1 MRYQYL
7 AIGTTSDKQAEVRV
21 LPPEILDNAV
31 VEKFNLELL
40 ALSTELEQPSVVLNL
55 TRVARISTGVINGLL
70 ACQKRLIAESRKL
83 LLSNPSEQI
92 LHNLRI
98 LNLEHTVFEI
108 IDQPE
113 E

>member
-1 MRYQYL
+1 MRYEYL
-7 AIGTTSDKQAEVRV
+7 AIATTSEELAEVRV
-21 LPPEILDNAV
+21 FPPEILDNLV

-40 ALSTELEQPSVVLNL
+40 AVIAELDQPAVVLNL
-55 TRVARISTGVINGLL
+55 SQVARISTAVINGLL

-83 LLSNPSEQI
+83 LLANPSEQI

-108 IDQPE
+108 IEQPD
-113 E
+113 